1 MKWLRLSLFLLFGL
15 VLIPMYGQ
23 SDITIRGKVV
33 SATDQSELIG
43 VNVLLKGTSSGTIT
57 DVDGNFQL
65 KVSPNATL
73 VFSYIGYNDLELNLT
88 PGKTQYTVAMTE
100 DSQLIDE
107 VVVVGYGVQKKKLV
121 TGATV
126 QVKGDDIARMN
137 TVSPLTALQSQTPG
151 VNITKTSG
159 QPGEGFKVIN
169 VPSGH
174 SIYNIKGIGRTCSTD
189 TTNDYLNPADIESLD
204 VLKDAASAAIYGAR
218 AANGVIL
225 VTTKQGREGKA
236 SIQYDGYYGVQNV
249 YKKLNLLNATDY
261 AMIRQEGQSNDNME
275 PLDFDKL
282 LAPGDWK
289 RIQEG
294 KWNGTN
300 WLNEME
306 NKNAPIQS
314 HSLNISGGTQQSVYS
329 MGLSYTAHE
338 GIFGKPVEPHYDRYT
353 ARINSEHTL
362 YRIKDMDV
370 IKVGE
375 NLSYSY
381 SEKKGLAIGNMYGN
395 NISSA
400 LQTNP
405 MLPMWARDENGNDIV
420 GEYHQAIPLLNVEV
434 NPIGKMVYE
443 NGNNLSKNHNLNG
456 NIYAVI
462 QPIRN
467 LKFRTNFGYNFS
479 ASSYRSFSPK
489 YHLGDAAKRDNNS
502 VYQSMSTGLGWTFE
516 NTLSYDFTIKD
527 THNFNT
533 LIGMSAERGGLGE
546 SINGTNE
553 KLIFDSFKYAYLDNA
568 KLIIPGQTTLGGAP
582 WEKTGL
588 MSYFGRINYDYKET
602 YMLTVV
608 MRADGSS
615 NFAKGNRW
623 GYFPSVSAGWVLSNE
638 KFMENITDKISFLKI
653 RASWGQNGNQSIT
666 PFQYLSTIA
675 MSNNDYFP
683 GQDKGDKQ
691 TGSYPDIMPNPD
703 VTWETSEQLDLGLD
717 ARFFD
722 HRLSFTFDWYHKK
735 TKDWLVQAP
744 VLASYGTA
752 APYINGGDVVN
763 KGVELSLG
771 WRDNINDFNYSALIN
786 LSQTNP

>member
-1 MKWLRLSLFLLFGL
+1 MKNRIRIDSCHVAAMKWLRLSLFLLFGL

-65 KVSPNATL
+65 KVAPNATL

-159 QPGEGFKVIN
+159 QPGEGFKVI
-169 VPSGH
+169 
-174 SIYNIKGIGRTCSTD
+174 IRGIG
-189 TTNDYLNPADIESLD
+189 TTGSSNPLYIVDGVARGNIDYLNPADIESLD

-420 GEYHQAIPLLNVEV
+420 GEYHQAIPLLNV

-703 VTWETSEQLDLGLD
+703 VTWETSEQL
-717 ARFFD
+717 
-722 HRLSFTFDWYHKK
+722 T
-735 TKDWLVQAP
+735 
-744 VLASYGTA
+744 
-752 APYINGGDVVN
+752 
-763 KGVELSLG
+763 
-771 WRDNINDFNYSALIN
+771 
-786 LSQTNP
+786 

>member
-1 MKWLRLSLFLLFGL
+1 MKNRIRIDSCHVAAMKWLRLSLFLLFGL

-159 QPGEGFKVIN
+159 QPGEGFKVI
-169 VPSGH
+169 
-174 SIYNIKGIGRTCSTD
+174 IRGIG
-189 TTNDYLNPADIESLD
+189 TTGSSNPLYIVDGVARGNIDYLNPADIESLD

-462 QPIRN
+462 QPIKN

-703 VTWETSEQLDLGLD
+703 VTWKHPNSWT
-717 ARFFD
+717 
-722 HRLSFTFDWYHKK
+722 
-735 TKDWLVQAP
+735 
-744 VLASYGTA
+744 
-752 APYINGGDVVN
+752 
-763 KGVELSLG
+763 
-771 WRDNINDFNYSALIN
+771 
-786 LSQTNP
+786 